1 MGMLSFGQF
10 RYKFLNYDI
19 YHCACSNE
27 CSKHGVYRPIQRA
40 KVARQLSRE
49 NSCEEYRKAKNI
61 LEIFGGNTRVIFYLS
76 ETKEQ
81 LLAPQSLW
89 TTPNPTMLG
98 ELSFQLGEEN
108 VILK

>member
-1 MGMLSFGQF
+1 MIDP
-10 RYKFLNYDI
+10 N
-19 YHCACSNE
+19 
-27 CSKHGVYRPIQRA
+27 RPQTLYLRIA
-40 KVARQLSRE
+40 SLD
-49 NSCEEYRKAKNI
+49 CEEYRKAKNI